1 MLFRMSDYLGQPSI
15 VYVDLGYAFRKG
27 LNFSRRISAMNEM
40 ELQKCSSVNSYLKFV
55 FLFIFNGFKF
65 SIHFFIKNDG
75 ALMIQQ
81 TSWIL
86 QQFSIPC
93 PYIFDFSAGP
103 LIPNLGPSISGQAF
117 MTHARPASTAR
128 FPASSSTTPT

>member
-1 MLFRMSDYLGQPSI
+1 MSDYLGQPSI

-65 SIHFFIKNDG
+65 SIHFYIQNDG
-75 ALMIQQ
+75 A
-81 TSWIL
+81 
-86 QQFSIPC
+86 
-93 PYIFDFSAGP
+93 
-103 LIPNLGPSISGQAF
+103 
-117 MTHARPASTAR
+117 
-128 FPASSSTTPT
+128 